1 MYKSFRDDID
11 YASIDEYRWQPF
23 KKFDDSKIRKANR
36 NSLPELNQATTPHMG
51 IPAYFIVCPQI

>member
-23 KKFDDSKIRKANR
+23 KKFDDSKIWKANR
-36 NSLPELNQATTPHMG
+36 NSLPELNQATTP
-51 IPAYFIVCPQI
+51 